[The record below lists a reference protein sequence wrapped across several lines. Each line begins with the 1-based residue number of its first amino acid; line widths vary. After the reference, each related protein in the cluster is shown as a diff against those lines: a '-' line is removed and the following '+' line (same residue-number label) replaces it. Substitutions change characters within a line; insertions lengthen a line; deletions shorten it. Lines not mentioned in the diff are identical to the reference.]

1 MAMSPRSVGDR
12 SIRQQLLWLVVT
24 VTSLALALLL
34 LGIGAFSALSNR
46 QNLVQRTSVEAKIIA
61 ENSASALAFDDDE
74 FAERVLQSL
83 SVEPE
88 VVEACLFDSDG
99 KVFSTYSPAKNEPA
113 TCPEPTPLRQYFDG
127 SFLVS
132 VHEVR
137 YAGDVVGWLYL
148 KSTTTALSNLLLQ
161 YAAVAAIAAAAAL
174 GAAVLLSARLQ
185 RRVSVPLESLI
196 KAANSVREEANYA
209 ARAPKLR
216 DDELGRLT
224 DTFNAMLDHI
234 EHADAELRTS
244 HQRYRD
250 LFNTPLVGIFSV
262 DSGTGR
268 ANEANIAAALLL
280 GYSDVVA
287 LEESFSLERHFPD
300 LAKGGSVFRDL
311 VQHGEVHGLELRYL
325 PLSGEERWAV
335 FSGRYL
341 GSTDTL
347 EGTIADVSE
356 KKQAERNVRALEK
369 HVRHQQKL
377 ESIGTLASGV
387 AHEINNPIQAIMGQ
401 AELLSLEPGIGDNV
415 RSATTTI
422 IEESERIARIVGSLL
437 TFARKEP
444 EQRKR
449 ELVKPII
456 EQTVGLVS
464 SIMRKDG
471 IKVRVDYLQP
481 DLAIVCDRQQIQQVL
496 MNLLTNGRDALNAR
510 YPEVSPEKVIHVAL
524 TTTMFEGA
532 EWVRIS
538 VEDFG
543 TGMPASV
550 RERVFDPFF
559 TTKRTKGTGLG
570 LSIGFGIVADHGGR
584 LSVES
589 EEGNF
594 TRFHVDF
601 RPA

>member
-1 MAMSPRSVGDR
+1 MAMSPRSERDR

-24 VTSLALALLL
+24 VTSLALVLLL
-34 LGIGAFSALSNR
+34 LGIGTFSALSNR
-46 QNLVQRTSVEAKIIA
+46 ENLVERTRVEAQLIA
-61 ENSASALAFDDDE
+61 ENAASALAFDDDE
-74 FAERVLQSL
+74 FAERVLASL
-83 SVEPE
+83 AVEKE
-88 VVEACLFDSDG
+88 VVEGCLFDSDG
-99 KVFSTYSPAKNEPA
+99 KVFSTYSA
-113 TCPEPTPLRQYFDG
+113 TRDKTPKCPDPTPVRQYFEG
-127 SFLVS
+127 SYLVS

-161 YAAVAAIAAAAAL
+161 YAAVAAIAAALAL

-185 RRVSVPLESLI
+185 RRISMPLESLI
-196 KAANSVREEANYA
+196 RAANSVREEANYA

-234 EHADAELRTS
+234 ENADAELRTS
-244 HQRYRD
+244 HKRYRD
-250 LFNTPLVGIFSV
+250 LFNTPLVGIFSA
-262 DSGTGR
+262 DATTGK

-280 GYSDVVA
+280 GYADVTE
-287 LEESFSLERHFPD
+287 LEAGFTLERHFPD
-300 LAKGGSVFRDL
+300 LAQGGSLFRDL
-311 VQHGEVHGLELRYL
+311 ERQGEVHGLELRFL

-335 FSGRYL
+335 FSGRYIDE
-341 GSTDTL
+341 SDTL

-356 KKQAERNVRALEK
+356 RKKAERNVRALEK

-401 AELLSLEPGIGDNV
+401 AELLSLEKNIDDNV
-415 RSATTTI
+415 RTATTAI

-464 SIMRKDG
+464 AIMRKDA
-471 IKVRVDYLQP
+471 IKVRVDYLAP
-481 DLAIVCDRQQIQQVL
+481 DLAIVCDKQQIQQVL
-496 MNLLTNGRDALNAR
+496 MNLLTNARDAMNTR
-510 YPEVSPEKVIHVAL
+510 YPEPSPEKVIHVIL
-524 TTTMFEGA
+524 TTTTFDDA
-532 EWVRIS
+532 EWVRIT

-543 TGMPASV
+543 TGIPANV

-570 LSIGFGIVADHGGR
+570 LSIGFGIIADHGGR

-589 EEGNF
+589 EEGKF
-594 TRFHVDF
+594 TRFYVDF
-601 RPA
+601 HPA